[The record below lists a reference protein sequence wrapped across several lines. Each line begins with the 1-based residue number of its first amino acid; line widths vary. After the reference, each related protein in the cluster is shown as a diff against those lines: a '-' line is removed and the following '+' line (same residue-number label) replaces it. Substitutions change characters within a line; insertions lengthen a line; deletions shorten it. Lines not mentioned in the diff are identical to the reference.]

1 MVEADVVQFKREE
14 QGPFL
19 QTTPEPP
26 AIQAHV
32 AEDEDFF
39 GAFDP
44 PLPPITERDW
54 NLDEENPILHRE
66 SFLKWVMG
74 RYMMWNPK
82 EVKITTAENCRTFFN
97 LPSMPIPSPWPSS
110 IKELALPLSPCLR
123 DPTPWQFP
131 AFVLL
136 ASLKERSKI
145 NNSVTINTL
154 FTKEA
159 LRALREMETA
169 WQNLDVSDRWE
180 LEQNND
186 TAMDWVPDKAVT
198 LLKAIFPCDIPT
210 SDFVGGSKLDAL
222 DKSTTLPSS

>member
-44 PLPPITERDW
+44 PLPPILKRDW

-74 RYMMWNPK
+74 RYMMWKPK

-97 LPSMPIPSPWPSS
+97 LPM
-110 IKELALPLSPCLR
+110 
-123 DPTPWQFP
+123 
-131 AFVLL
+131 
-136 ASLKERSKI
+136 
-145 NNSVTINTL
+145 NNSVTIYTL

-159 LRALREMETA
+159 LRALRKMETA
-169 WQNLDVSDRWE
+169 WQNLDVSIRWE

-198 LLKAIFPCDIPT
+198 LLQALFPSDIPV
-210 SDFVGGSKLDAL
+210 SDFMGGSKPDA
-222 DKSTTLPSS
+222 